1 VANAYPGVYQG
12 ITPACSFPD
21 AWSSAMQYVD
31 YQALRRYY
39 ENPSGWSPGVAWD
52 PASIAAVEGHV
63 SPVNAVTFTSVI
75 PSSGDPSRS
84 CPGVPPD
91 QVYDPQTNPHGVRC
105 SFHDYMVNVF
115 GRRPQDGFANRPAD
129 NVGIEYGR
137 KALQQGKITPAQ
149 FADVNAKVGSFDIDY
164 NPIDQRAA
172 ADPPSLARVY
182 RSGAVN
188 QGDNLD
194 QVPIID
200 LRGPDPGAFHDVYRT
215 GTMRARL
222 EREHGTAANHIQW
235 RGQEPIMGDSTF
247 TNASIIAMDEWLAAI
262 EKDPRGVPLAK
273 KVIED
278 KPASVKDRCTDGNG
292 NDQPASTCDSTVQAY
307 SDPRLEAG
315 MPRADD
321 TIKCELQPLR
331 RANYLPAVF
340 TDDQWK
346 QLETTFPD
354 GVCDYAKP
362 GVDRVKT
369 QAWQTYQERDGKV
382 VYGGKPLGDPP
393 TSGSSSACAAAK
405 PYARFTRTSVNALRK
420 RGARRHLKLRGT
432 AKIRKGCGR
441 LARVQVSVA
450 RKGGG
455 KRCRYLAATGK
466 LSRPRSCGRLHW
478 LTVGS
483 NTRWKFNAKRALP
496 RGTYVLRVRS
506 RDFTGKASPVSRK
519 RRSAVT
525 VKLR

>member
-1 VANAYPGVYQG
+1 
-12 ITPACSFPD
+12 
-21 AWSSAMQYVD
+21 MQYVD

-75 PSSGDPSRS
+75 PSSGDPSRP

-129 NVGIEYGR
+129 NVGVEYGR
-137 KALQQGKITPAQ
+137 KALEQGKITPAQ
-149 FADVNAKVGSFDIDY
+149 FADVNSKIGSFDIDY
-164 NPIDQRAA
+164 NPIKQRAA

-188 QGDNLD
+188 QADNLD
-194 QVPIID
+194 QVAIID

-222 EREHGTAANHIQW
+222 LREHGTADNQVQW
-235 RGQEPIMGDSTF
+235 RGQAPIMGDSAF
-247 TNASIIAMDEWLAAI
+247 TDESIIAMDGWLAAI
-262 EKDPRGVPLAK
+262 EKDGRDVPLAK
-273 KVIED
+273 KVLED
-278 KPASVKDRCTDGNG
+278 KPAALTDRCTDGNG
-292 NDQPASTCDSTVQAY
+292 HDQPAATCDATVTPY

-315 MPRADD
+315 MPRPDD
-321 TIKCELQPLR
+321 TIKCELKPLR
-331 RANYLPAVF
+331 RADYAPAVF

-346 QLETTFPD
+346 QLEETFPD

-393 TSGSSSACAAAK
+393 SSGTSSCADAR
-405 PYARFTRTSVNALRK
+405 PYARFVRTTVNAARK
-420 RGARRHLKLRGT
+420 RGARGHLKLRGT
-432 AKIRKGCGR
+432 AKVRKGCGR
-441 LARVQVSVA
+441 IARVQVSIA
-450 RKGGG
+450 QK
-455 KRCRYLAATGK
+455 TGK
-466 LSRPRSCGRLHW
+466 GCRHLASNGRLSTATSCGRLRW
-478 LTVGS
+478 VKAKGA
-483 NTRWKFNAKRALP
+483 TRWSFAARRALP

-506 RDFTGKASPVSRK
+506 IDVSGKASPVSRK
-519 RRSAVT
+519 RRTAVT
-525 VKLR
+525 IRLR